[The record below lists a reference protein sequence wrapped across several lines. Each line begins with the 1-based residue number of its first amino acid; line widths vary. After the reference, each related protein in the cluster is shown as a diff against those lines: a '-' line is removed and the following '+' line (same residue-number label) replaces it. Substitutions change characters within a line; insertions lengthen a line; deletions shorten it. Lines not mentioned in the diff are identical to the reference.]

1 MKILLTLIAGILI
14 LLLAIV
20 IGAQNDQVL
29 VLNYLIAQTPI
40 QLSTLMAIMLLIGVL
55 LSLSALSFYCFRLK
69 WRISRLERL
78 VKKNTQL
85 DKP

>member
-1 MKILLTLIAGILI
+1 MLLTLIACMLI
-14 LLLAIV
+14 LLLAIL

-29 VLNYLIAQTPI
+29 VLNYLIAQSQL

-55 LSLSALSFYCFRLK
+55 LSSIAFSFYWFRLK

-78 VKKNTQL
+78 LKKNTQL
-85 DKP
+85 DKS